1 MKKMLNMA
9 GKPQKSGG
17 FTLIEVMIALLLILI
32 GLLGVAGVVVNII
45 QANTFSRQITTAT
58 TLAEEKM
65 ETLKGTA
72 YGSLAGGSDTP
83 SQLPSGSQRTWTV
96 AVDTPLTAT
105 TTITVTVSF
114 PWKGRNHN
122 VTLQTII
129 RRP

>member
-1 MKKMLNMA
+1 MKGMFNMM

-32 GLLGVAGVVVNII
+32 GLLGVAGVAVNII

-72 YGSLAGGSDTP
+72 YGSLGSGSDTP
-83 SQLPSGSQRTWTV
+83 SQLPSGSLRTWTV
-96 AVDTPLTAT
+96 TVDTPLTAT
-105 TTITVTVSF
+105 ATITVTVTF

-122 VTLQTII
+122 VILQTIV